1 MTLDIFIPYWG
12 EPRFMKE
19 TVRSVL
25 AQDDGDWKL
34 TVVDDAYPTLEV
46 AEFMASITDQRVTY
60 VRKARNEGIT
70 ANYRTCVS
78 MATEPVMVLL
88 GSDDR
93 LKPSYVR
100 DILSAHERFPN
111 AAIIQ
116 PGVELIDENGTIID
130 PLADRVKR
138 AIQPRGRGYQI
149 FAGEKIATSLLH
161 GDWLYW
167 PALAFRTE
175 VISDVGFREGF
186 PLIQDLAIVMDM
198 IFRGEQLL
206 RTPEVTF
213 QYRRHTNSA
222 SSSTLLDGT
231 RFAGEREYFEL
242 AHQIS
247 AELGWSSA
255 ARAARLRLTSRTHAA
270 CLIPSAMAARDVP
283 ALTSL
288 LRHAL
293 GK

>member
-19 TVRSVL
+19 TVQSVL
-25 AQDDGDWKL
+25 AQDVGDWKL

-46 AEFMASITDQRVTY
+46 ADFMASITDQRVTY
-60 VRKARNEGIT
+60 VRKDRNEGIT

-93 LKPSYVR
+93 LKPGYVR
-100 DILSAHERFPN
+100 DILAAHGRFPN

-138 AIQPRGRGYQI
+138 AIQPRGHGYQI
-149 FAGEKIATSLLH
+149 LAGERIATSLLH

-206 RTPEVTF
+206 LTPETTF

-222 SSSTLLDGT
+222 SSSTLLNGT
-231 RFAGEREYFEL
+231 RFAGERDYFEL

-247 AELGWSSA
+247 TELGWSRA

-270 CLIPSAMAARDVP
+270 SLVPTAVVARDVP